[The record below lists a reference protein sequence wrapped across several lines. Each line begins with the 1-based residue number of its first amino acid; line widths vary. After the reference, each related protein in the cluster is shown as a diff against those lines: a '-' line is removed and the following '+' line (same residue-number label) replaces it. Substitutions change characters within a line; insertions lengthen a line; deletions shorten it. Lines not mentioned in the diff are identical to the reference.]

1 MWYAFVSNRKRS
13 LYMDTL
19 IIMLK
24 NVIIFVLL
32 AVPGYLLVKG
42 KILGPQ
48 ESGTLSKLLT
58 NLGMPFLILSSTLK
72 LEFNGEMTRSLLV
85 VGVLGVLLLVGAF
98 LLSALFVLR
107 DQEEKRKGMVRFCM
121 VFANNGF
128 IGIPLARAVFGEASP
143 VMAYLIVL
151 NIIMNVVMFTL
162 GVYLI
167 SGDKSSINVKKAV
180 LTPVFLAF
188 VIGIVLNL
196 LGVTRVVPELQTY
209 ATHFSGIVTPLSMLV
224 LGMKLTQVPMK
235 KLFVSGRMYYT
246 SAVKL
251 VLFPAIAVALGLL
264 LQKVPFL
271 SLTNDAVIGLFI
283 SFAMP
288 TAGLASVFSDQYR
301 GDTEN
306 AVILTLGT
314 TIVSVITIP
323 ILYWAL
329 RMIV

>member
-1 MWYAFVSNRKRS
+1 
-13 LYMDTL
+13 MDTL
-19 IIMLK
+19 FIMLK

-42 KILGPQ
+42 KKLGPK

-72 LEFNGEMTRSLLV
+72 LEFSGELTKSLIV
-85 VGVLGVLLLVGAF
+85 VGILGILFLVGTF

-107 DQEEKRKGMVRFCM
+107 DHDEKRKGMVRFCM

-128 IGIPLARAVFGEASP
+128 IGIPLARAVFGEAFP

-151 NIIMNVVMFTL
+151 NIIMNVIMFTL

-167 SGDKSSINVKKAV
+167 SGDKSTISVKKAV

-196 LGVTRVVPELQTY
+196 LGVSNVVPELQTY

-224 LGMKLTQVPMK
+224 LGMKLTEVPMK
-235 KLFVSGRMYYT
+235 KLFVSWRMYYT

-251 VLFPAIAVALGLL
+251 VLFPIIAVAVGLL
-264 LQKVPFL
+264 LQKIPFL
-271 SLTNDAVIGLFI
+271 RLSNDAVIGLFI

-288 TAGLASVFSDQYR
+288 TAGLASVFSDQYK

-314 TIVSVITIP
+314 TIVSVLTIP
-323 ILYWAL
+323 VLYWAL

>member
-1 MWYAFVSNRKRS
+1 
-13 LYMDTL
+13 MDTL
-19 IIMLK
+19 FIMLK

-42 KILGPQ
+42 NTLGPK
-48 ESGTLSKLLT
+48 ESGVLSKLLT

-72 LEFNGEMTRSLLV
+72 LEFDGELTKSLIV
-85 VGVLGVLLLVGAF
+85 VGVLGVVFLVGAF
-98 LLSALFVLR
+98 LLTALFVLR
-107 DQEEKRKGMVRFCM
+107 DQETKRKGMVRFCM

-151 NIIMNVVMFTL
+151 NIVMNVLMFTL

-167 SGDKSSINVKKAV
+167 SGDRSAINVKKAL

-196 LGVTRVVPELQTY
+196 LGVTKVLPELQTY

-235 KLFVSGRMYYT
+235 NLFVSWRMYYT

-251 VLFPAIAVALGLL
+251 VLFPIMAVAIGLL
-264 LQKVPFL
+264 LQKISFL

-323 ILYWAL
+323 VLYWVL